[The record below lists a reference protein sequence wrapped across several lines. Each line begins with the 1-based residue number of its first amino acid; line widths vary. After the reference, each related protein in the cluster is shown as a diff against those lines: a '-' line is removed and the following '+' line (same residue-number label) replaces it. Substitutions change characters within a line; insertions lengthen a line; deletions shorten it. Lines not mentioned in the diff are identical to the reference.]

1 MATDLE
7 EPTSRIDNFTDYYE
21 TITTKML
28 GETGSQKKAIDLI
41 QSTFE
46 NLELTSEDK
55 GKILAEIAVQTTV
68 QFNKDAKDAAL
79 ELIKMEPD
87 FELKQAQR
95 DFAIRQI
102 QGYDDNLLL
111 KIVEEQGGLASF
123 AVNAGS
129 DSAQTTI
136 NDLKTKMA
144 SVEAR
149 VKPLNNETVVIATPI
164 TSVPTN
170 FVATTITDT
179 TISLS
184 WTAVTSATSYLVYK
198 DGVLASTSGNVTYND
213 TGLTADTKYAYTV
226 KASIDGIKSDHTNAL
241 VIKTSA

>member
-1 MATDLE
+1 MATNLE
-7 EPTSRIDNFTDYYE
+7 EPISRIDNFTDYYE

-41 QSTFE
+41 ESTFE
-46 NLELTSEDK
+46 RLELTSEDK

-95 DFAIRQI
+95 DFTIRQT

-144 SVEAR
+144 AVEGR
-149 VKPLNNETVVIATPI
+149 VQPLSNETVVVATQI
-164 TSVPTN
+164 TPVPTN

-184 WTAVTSATSYLVYK
+184 WTAVTNATSYLVYK

-213 TGLTADTKYAYTV
+213 TGLTANTKYAYTV
-226 KASIDGIKSDHTNAL
+226 KASINGIKSDHTNAL

>member
-1 MATDLE
+1 MATILE
-7 EPTSRIDNFTDYYE
+7 EPISRIDNFTDYYE

-55 GKILAEIAVQTTV
+55 GKILTEIAVQTTV
-68 QFNKDAKDAAL
+68 SFNKDAKDAAL

-123 AVNAGS
+123 AVNAVS

-136 NDLKTKMA
+136 NDLKAKMA
-144 SVEAR
+144 AVEGR
-149 VKPLNNETVVIATPI
+149 VQPLSNGTIVVTTPI
-164 TSVPTN
+164 TPVPTN
-170 FVATTITDT
+170 FVATAITDT

-184 WTAVTSATSYLVYK
+184 WSAVVNATSYLVYK

-213 TGLTADTKYAYTV
+213 TGLTANTKYAYTV

>member
-1 MATDLE
+1 MAIDLE

-21 TITTKML
+21 TIIVKML
-28 GETGSQKKAIDLI
+28 GEEGSQKKAIELI

-46 NLELTSEDK
+46 SLELTSEDK

-68 QFNKDAKDAAL
+68 QFNKDATNAAL

-95 DFAIRQI
+95 DFTIRQI

-149 VKPLNNETVVIATPI
+149 VKPLSNETVVIATPV

-184 WTAVTSATSYLVYK
+184 WTAVADATSYLVYK
-198 DGVLASTSGNVTYND
+198 DGVLTSTSGNVTYND

-226 KASIDGIKSDHTNAL
+226 KASINGIKSDHTNAL
-241 VIKTSA
+241 VINTNV